1 MINVF
6 LNAQATSFSAAG
18 SLLDFIEQHA
28 GNGPFAAA
36 VNETFVPKSQYGDTP
51 LKDGDRIDIVNP
63 MQGG

>member
-6 LNAQATSFSAAG
+6 LNAQATSFSATG

-28 GNGPFAAA
+28 GTGPFAVA
-36 VNETFVPKSQYGDTP
+36 VNETFVQKSHYGDLP
-51 LKDGDRIDIVNP
+51 LNDGDRIEIVNP